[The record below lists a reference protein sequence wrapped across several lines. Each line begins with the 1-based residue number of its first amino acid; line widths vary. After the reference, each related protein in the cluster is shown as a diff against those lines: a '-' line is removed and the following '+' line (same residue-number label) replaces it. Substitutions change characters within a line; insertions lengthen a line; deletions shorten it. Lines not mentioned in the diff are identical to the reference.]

1 MRSKRK
7 QEKQQRKEAA
17 REARLKAVS
26 KVISIVYSLA
36 VLCFMGLLLWL
47 NVMPAKYLYPLIA
60 VLFVVS
66 LFIVP
71 VMFSRRG
78 KPGRR
83 KGAMVVAVAVSYT
96 HLMGSSS
103 RSTAPA
109 D

>member
-60 VLFVVS
+60 ILFVIS

-78 KPGRR
+78 KPGRMFFR
-83 KGAMVVAVAVSYT
+83 QLVIVTPVLAQQLFIRRGAAT
-96 HLMGSSS
+96 
-103 RSTAPA
+103 
-109 D
+109 